1 MKTLV
6 QSLVISRLDYGNA
19 LLAEAPDYIIKRLQR
34 VQNMAARVVT
44 GLRKYDH
51 ITEARYE
58 LHWLPVDKRID
69 FKILLL
75 TYKALNGLA
84 PGYLSDLL
92 VHYSQGRSLRPRELI
107 QLVEPR
113 TQRGYG
119 ERCFSVAAPKVW
131 NKLPIEL
138 RNAPSVQ
145 SFKCQLKSH
154 LFCKAHNC

>member
-107 QLVEPR
+107 ELVEPR
-113 TQRGYG
+113 TQRG
-119 ERCFSVAAPKVW
+119 
-131 NKLPIEL
+131 
-138 RNAPSVQ
+138 
-145 SFKCQLKSH
+145 
-154 LFCKAHNC
+154 